1 MALSTSDRDHFEA
14 LSRACR
20 DGDCRLVEWHLFGSG
35 QRIPG
40 VCALQRQPDGPP
52 TLVPLALLFTGKP
65 STTLIIPHPEYSG
78 FAAPEEI
85 LGGMPH

>member
-1 MALSTSDRDHFEA
+1 MALSTSDRDHFAA

-40 VCALQRQPDGPP
+40 VCAVQRQPDGPP